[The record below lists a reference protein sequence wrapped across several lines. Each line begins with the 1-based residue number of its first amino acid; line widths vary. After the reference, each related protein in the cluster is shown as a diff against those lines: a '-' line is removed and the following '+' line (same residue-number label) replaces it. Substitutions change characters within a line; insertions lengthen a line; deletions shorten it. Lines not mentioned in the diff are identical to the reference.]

1 MLPVFNEY
9 KTVTYMCQH
18 FSKIERGCSQAM
30 KQSDKETFENNMHD
44 HDTLKSIAKAYL
56 SSRECSVQE
65 AVCHIQP
72 ELKVRGIFPTVY
84 FVNTNPPEKKF
95 K

>member
-44 HDTLKSIAKAYL
+44 HDTLKSIAKAYQKCQIKLLPLEKSDAFAFDTL
-56 SSRECSVQE
+56 SIIISKQTARTRSPGC
-65 AVCHIQP
+65 
-72 ELKVRGIFPTVY
+72 
-84 FVNTNPPEKKF
+84 
-95 K
+95 